1 VHPPQGGGLL
11 GAVACTSAS
20 ACTAVGWSSAGTL
33 AERWDGTRWT
43 IQATPNP
50 PQGAGVLSGVA
61 CTSASA
67 CTAVGATNFTPG
79 AKTLAERWDGTRW
92 SIQPTPNPPQ
102 GGGVLASVACTSP
115 SACTAAGWSNAGNL
129 AERWNATTWSIQPTP
144 NPAGAQGTLL
154 DTVACAS
161 ASTCTAAGAY
171 QDSSGAFQ
179 GLAERWNGSS
189 WAIQPIPP
197 PGRRRDEP
205 ADRCRLHLGHRL
217 PRRRVLLPE
226 GWQQHPVPGHT
237 GRAVER
243 LYLAGRTHPQSA
255 RGGGQ

>member
-1 VHPPQGGGLL
+1 MHPPQGGGLL

-50 PQGAGVLSGVA
+50 LQGAGVLSGVA

-102 GGGVLASVACTSP
+102 GGGVLASVACTSA
-115 SACTAAGWSNAGNL
+115 SACTAVGASTAGTL
-129 AERWNATTWSIQPTP
+129 AERWDGTTWSIQATP
-144 NPAGAQGTLL
+144 NPPQGGGFLNG
-154 DTVACAS
+154 VACTSAS
-161 ASTCTAAGAY
+161 ACIATGGY
-171 QDSSGAFQ
+171 QNSSGAFLP
-179 GLAERWNGSS
+179 LAERWNGSN
-189 WAIQPIPP
+189 WAIQPTP

-205 ADRCRLHLGHRL
+205 ADRRGVHLGHRL
-217 PRRRVLLPE
+217 PRRRVLQPE
-226 GWQQHPVPGHT
+226 LFLQPVPGHT
-237 GRAVER
+237 GGAVER
-243 LYLAGRTHPQSA
+243 LYLAGRAHSQSA
-255 RGGGQ
+255 GGGG